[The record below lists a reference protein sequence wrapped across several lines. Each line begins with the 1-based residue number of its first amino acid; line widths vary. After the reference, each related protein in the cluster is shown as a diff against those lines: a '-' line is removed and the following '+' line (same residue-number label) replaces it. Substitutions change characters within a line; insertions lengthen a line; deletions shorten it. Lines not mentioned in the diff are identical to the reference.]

1 MKRYITLL
9 FLTVFTGVIY
19 AQTADD
25 ALRYSQ
31 QHYTGTSRSMAM
43 GGAFGALGGDFSSIG
58 INPAGL
64 GVYQSLMLRLLI
76 NSVDHSMS
84 NLPRASFA

>member
-1 MKRYITLL
+1 MTMKRYITLL
-9 FLTVFTGVIY
+9 FLTVFTGIVY

-31 QHYTGTSRSMAM
+31 QHYTGTARSMAM

-58 INPAGL
+58 INTK
-64 GVYQSLMLRLLI
+64 LRKY
-76 NSVDHSMS
+76 
-84 NLPRASFA
+84 